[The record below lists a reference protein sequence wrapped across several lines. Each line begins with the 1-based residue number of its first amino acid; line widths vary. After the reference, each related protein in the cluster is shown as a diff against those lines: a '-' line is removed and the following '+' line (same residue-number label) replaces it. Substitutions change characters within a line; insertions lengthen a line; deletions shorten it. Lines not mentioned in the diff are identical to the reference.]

1 MYRKV
6 ALEMKTFTLL
16 MVAGAIW
23 LGAGLALQAQTIDTG
38 PTDSTVSGGGLTK
51 PLSDLPFLGTESVL
65 TLDGDYVNTP
75 REDYEQVGVWSL
87 PLSLEEMHG
96 AIAQIGFGKADKR
109 GQWQL
114 VYKRKLMTMDPS
126 WEAVA
131 EANRALTLSD
141 SRTEMLKASYNVRD
155 WWQLG
160 VAGFSENRFGN
171 DPEAVPFGLDGGQSL
186 GFQIDSSLKF

>member
-1 MYRKV
+1 
-6 ALEMKTFTLL
+6 MKTFTLL

-23 LGAGLALQAQTIDTG
+23 LGAGLALRAQTMNSAPENTAGSG
-38 PTDSTVSGGGLTK
+38 PGLTK
-51 PLSDLPFLGTESVL
+51 PLSDLPFFGTESVL
-65 TLDGDYVNTP
+65 TLGGDYVNTP
-75 REDYEQVGVWSL
+75 MEDYQMYGVWNS
-87 PLSLEEMHG
+87 PLTLDEMHG
-96 AIAQIGFGKADKR
+96 AIAQVGFGKADKQ
-109 GQWQL
+109 GQWQV

-131 EANRALTLSD
+131 DANRGLTLSD
-141 SRTEMLKASYNVRD
+141 SRTEVLKASYNVRD

-171 DPEAVPFGLDGGQSL
+171 DPEAVPFGLDGGQSM